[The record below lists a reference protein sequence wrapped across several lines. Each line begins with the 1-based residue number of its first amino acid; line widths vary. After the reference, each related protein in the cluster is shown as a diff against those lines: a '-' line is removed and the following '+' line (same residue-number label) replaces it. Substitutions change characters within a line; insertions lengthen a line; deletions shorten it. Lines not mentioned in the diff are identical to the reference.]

1 MIKRNEEILT
11 GKNKMSRP
19 GRYEIRWRGEW
30 VTAKSGIRI
39 MDVCLL
45 YELYDGTT
53 GTAGPAA
60 WRLNRGLRGKTIA

>member
-1 MIKRNEEILT
+1 MIKRNEQILT

-19 GRYEIRWRGEW
+19 GRYEIKRRDEW

-39 MDVCLL
+39 RDVCLL

-53 GTAGPAA
+53 GTAGPDA
-60 WRLNRGLRGKTIA
+60 WRLNRGLRGEAIA